1 MSESQMPRK
10 TFRIRATVEYE
21 VSLPGVWD
29 KAGVEFHRNEG
40 TYCADSMLDELEE
53 YRHTERK
60 SLRPGCLC
68 GDVHFEVL
76 SVVEEEA

>member
-10 TFRIRATVEYE
+10 RFRIRATVEYE

-29 KAGVEFHRNEG
+29 RAGVEFHRNEG
-40 TYCADSMLDELEE
+40 TYCADSMLDELAA
-53 YRHTERK
+53 YGRSERK
-60 SLRPGCLC
+60 SLRGSCLC

-76 SVVEEEA
+76 SEVEE